1 MTQNAATQTKLHIEN
16 VLAAAK
22 DYAVSTGVECLVLTE
37 NGAKIINPC
46 EGKLHDRLC
55 YCLNKEIGKR
65 CINTHFEG
73 AIRAADPEGAKSYFC
88 PMGLMHWA
96 SPIVIDG
103 RIEAALIA
111 GHTFLNHS
119 PSDLAYLKNVT
130 AAHEDLLKSYPDLKR
145 SLMDSPVITEERLN
159 SLKSLLDLVAAS
171 FSDHEGNS
179 VACKDM
185 REAFRRHMTS
195 DHLGEANIPW
205 QALLE
210 DTDRNDSAAI
220 EADLDKM
227 IDAIRDQATLKQ
239 GKAAL
244 AQLVLSVYDRSLE
257 KEGQCFLTDRCL
269 NALNEL
275 EEIRAKEELIFWA
288 QNSVPGLLEAETI
301 LPGLKNADMIYS
313 ALQYIEDHYSEKF
326 SLQDIADHVHFSAP
340 YFSKVFKKEMDI
352 TFTKY
357 LTNVRIEKSKKLL
370 KNSRYAL
377 SDIPAMV
384 GFEEQSY
391 FTRVFRTVTGVSPGK
406 YRETHAAAH

>member
-73 AIRAADPEGAKSYFC
+73 AIRAADPEGSKTYFC

-96 SPIVIDG
+96 SPIIIDG

-119 PSDLAYLKNVT
+119 PSDLAYLKNV
-130 AAHEDLLKSYPDLKR
+130 ASVHEDLLKSYPDLKR

-159 SLKSLLDLVAAS
+159 SLKSLLDLVASS
-171 FSDHEGNS
+171 FSDSEGNS
-179 VACKDM
+179 VAYKDM
-185 REAFRRHMTS
+185 REAFRHHMTS
-195 DHLGEANIPW
+195 DNISEVSIPW
-205 QALLE
+205 QALL
-210 DTDRNDSAAI
+210 DQTGQKDAAAI
-220 EADLDKM
+220 ESELNKV
-227 IDAIRDQATLKQ
+227 IEVLRHQATLKQ

-244 AQLVLSVYDRSLE
+244 TQLVLSVYDRSLE
-257 KEGQCFLTDRCL
+257 KEGQGFLTNRCL

-275 EEIRAKEELIFWA
+275 EEIRDKEELVSWA
-288 QNSVPGLLEAETI
+288 QNSIPGLLEAETI
-301 LPGLKNADMIYS
+301 LPGIKNADMIYS

-340 YFSKVFKKEMDI
+340 YFSKIFKKEMDM

-357 LTNVRIEKSKKLL
+357 LTNVRIEKSKRLL

-406 YRETHAAAH
+406 YRETHTAAR